1 MGFEPTTPALR
12 KPCSTVELPRHKKYY
27 DTVFIGLCKAVF
39 WGLCVVFRSVGF
51 GLFRFLFQIT
61 IPKGQNPLHGQ

>member
-1 MGFEPTTPALR
+1 
-12 KPCSTVELPRHKKYY
+12 
-27 DTVFIGLCKAVF
+27 
-39 WGLCVVFRSVGF
+39 LCVVFRSVGF